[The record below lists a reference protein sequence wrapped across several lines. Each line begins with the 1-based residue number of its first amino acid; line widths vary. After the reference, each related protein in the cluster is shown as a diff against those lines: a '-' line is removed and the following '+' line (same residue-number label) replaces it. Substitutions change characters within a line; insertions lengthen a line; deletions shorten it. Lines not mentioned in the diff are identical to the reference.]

1 MISLDINIDKAMRDV
16 DRGVKS
22 ISARIERDGKKAL
35 QETAYGIKDL
45 VRTNLSKKKN
55 AFNETLESEEQSTI
69 NRKGFSSPLIDT
81 SRMQRGIVPRKVS
94 DIEYSIEFT
103 EKNFIYAKY
112 LNVKKNWQVLKA
124 TDYIIK
130 NALRLFKKY
139 YGR

>member
-16 DRGVKS
+16 DRSVKS

-35 QETAYGIKDL
+35 QETAYGIKGL

-112 LNVKKNWQVLKA
+112 LNVKKNWQVLQA